1 MRRRLAAL
9 TVVLAVTI
17 AAIAGAL
24 VIDATGGFEMTDMVW
39 LLVAGFGLGVVVT
52 ASTRSLSPVIGA
64 IGSGSTA
71 LTGAALGVV
80 AGSVLG
86 LLTGTLMDSPAI
98 AIAVA
103 VALGALLV
111 VPPVATVLGGLVGRW
126 TRPLTGSASSAS
138 GIATL
143 TLAAMTT
150 LVVGLSGSFVAIA
163 ALALSVAVLII
174 LRWGGRAAVSSAV
187 LLLALVS
194 MTVGSP
200 VSAQEI
206 APPGTAPASGPP
218 ITVSADGIRKTVV
231 EVRANQPV
239 TDTGFDLLPGDSV
252 HLVADGRVRLV
263 AGDDGS
269 VVDADGLPARYEGC
283 PLGLTCG
290 TLLASLQPT
299 FGWQPMGS
307 EGLIQFA
314 GQGRLYLA
322 VNDADPA
329 DSEGAFTVTIR
340 AGPADALG
348 VVLPTPPGISRDA
361 VLAGDG
367 SASEPPVLPATGAS
381 SDGAPAGDLVL
392 AAGFGAAGA
401 LLGALAVRRATQD
414 GGRSSESTT
423 EAPGVTH
430 PRPRART
437 RCQRSLRNP
446 PPCRCEPGADEE
458 GWEPQ
463 TNDQAAS
470 PTVDGRGA
478 GPQEPAASVTAKS
491 PKRRRRPEDQSSG
504 GPTTS
509 IP

>member
-1 MRRRLAAL
+1 
-9 TVVLAVTI
+9 
-17 AAIAGAL
+17 
-24 VIDATGGFEMTDMVW
+24 
-39 LLVAGFGLGVVVT
+39 
-52 ASTRSLSPVIGA
+52 
-64 IGSGSTA
+64 
-71 LTGAALGVV
+71 
-80 AGSVLG
+80 
-86 LLTGTLMDSPAI
+86 
-98 AIAVA
+98 
-103 VALGALLV
+103 
-111 VPPVATVLGGLVGRW
+111 
-126 TRPLTGSASSAS
+126 
-138 GIATL
+138 
-143 TLAAMTT
+143 MTT
-150 LVVGLSGSFVAIA
+150 LVVGLTGSFVAIA

-174 LRWGGRAAVSSAV
+174 LRWGGRAATSSAV
-187 LLLALVS
+187 LLLALIA
-194 MTVGSP
+194 MTVGPP

-269 VVDADGLPARYEGC
+269 IVDADGLPARYEGC
-283 PLGLTCG
+283 PLSLTCG

-367 SASEPPVLPATGAS
+367 SASELAVLPATGAS
-381 SDGAPAGDLVL
+381 SDGAPAGDLIL

-414 GGRSSESTT
+414 GGRSSEDTAV
-423 EAPGVTH
+423 APGPDAPSPSSQEQV
-430 PRPRART
+430 
-437 RCQRSLRNP
+437 SG
-446 PPCRCEPGADEE
+446 EPGQPASDVDASPAPTKKA
-458 GWEPQ
+458 GRRR
-463 TNDQAAS
+463 TKDQAAS
-470 PTVDGRGA
+470 AETDASAPVPA
-478 GPQEPAASVTAKS
+478 EPAAPVTPKP
-491 PKRRRRPEDQSSG
+491 PKRRRRRQEDQSSG